1 MKAPCHIVLCHFCAI
16 LGMSSINTLPA
27 WHSLLVY
34 TRRFCP
40 SFNRIEYFS
49 VLDVEQSPEFNAHC
63 FHHVV
68 SCVPHS
74 GLLTGEMLWSISREI
89 LITAF
94 LNICSSFTR
103 SRAFLHRSNSLQL
116 IVMDNNVLVCGRVLL
131 TTSNFLSI
139 PPSTSSFYL
148 ALSSHALLSRQCGL
162 CKVLAATYWE
172 IICQDEVFLSPDI
185 SVASSRLRF
194 QRRILVD

>member
-116 IVMDNNVLVCGRVLL
+116 IVMDNNVLVCGRVIL

-139 PPSTSSFYL
+139 PPSILLVSIWRCLRTRCYQGNAACARYWLPLIEKSF
-148 ALSSHALLSRQCGL
+148 AKMKSFSLL
-162 CKVLAATYWE
+162 
-172 IICQDEVFLSPDI
+172 I
-185 SVASSRLRF
+185 S
-194 QRRILVD
+194 Q